1 MRSALGGKAP
11 LPYID
16 RVEDIQ
22 QRASVILTNV
32 HYVIESHFDMT
43 DDALENDS
51 PGKFRDIFMRRL
63 KRGQCYSQP
72 YFGTREFPANF
83 KEWPNDQEIHGYY
96 SNSGTRDLGL
106 MLYDIDYSNPDNFT
120 PMFFKAKL
128 LNGILDVAGSE
139 VYR

>member
-1 MRSALGGKAP
+1 
-11 LPYID
+11 
-16 RVEDIQ
+16 
-22 QRASVILTNV
+22 
-32 HYVIESHFDMT
+32 
-43 DDALENDS
+43 
-51 PGKFRDIFMRRL
+51 MRRL